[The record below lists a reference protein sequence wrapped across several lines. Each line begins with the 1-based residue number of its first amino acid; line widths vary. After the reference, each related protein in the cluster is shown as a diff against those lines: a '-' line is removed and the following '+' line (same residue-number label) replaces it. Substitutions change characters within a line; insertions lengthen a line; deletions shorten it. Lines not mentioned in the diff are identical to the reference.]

1 MGSRGKLTDAG
12 HLLLR
17 YAEQLLAL
25 LTDKARCLSFKR

>member
-12 HLLLR
+12 HLLLH

-25 LTDKARCLSFKR
+25 STDEA